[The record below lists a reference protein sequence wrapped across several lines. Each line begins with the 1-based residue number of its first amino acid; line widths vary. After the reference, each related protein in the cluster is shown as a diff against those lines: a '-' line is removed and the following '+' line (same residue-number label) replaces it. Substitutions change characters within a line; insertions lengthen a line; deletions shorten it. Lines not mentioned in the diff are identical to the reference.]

1 MVCNDYLC
9 KISTRDE
16 YYLQYLSMEKTPM
29 LTVDSKN
36 FTNIILQCT
45 LTLHWVK
52 WFVLLQYHINSTKI
66 VKHKAVFRLVLYD
79 MLETFKICS
88 SNSST
93 YQGCSPSSWDQNSW
107 VLPSEFT
114 SLERA
119 FCNQA
124 VHHSFIA
131 LVKRWLLFRDRV
143 TESHQATETHKSG
156 INSLLQSASYSRSTA
171 ILGHAYFIWAT
182 IDQWKHLM

>member
-1 MVCNDYLC
+1 MIIFARFPLGMNTTCSIFQWKKHQCWL
-9 KISTRDE
+9 
-16 YYLQYLSMEKTPM
+16 
-29 LTVDSKN
+29 LTVR
-36 FTNIILQCT
+36 ILQT
-45 LTLHWVK
+45 LFCSAHWLYIESNG
-52 WFVLLQYHINSTKI
+52 FILLQYHINSTKI

-124 VHHSFIA
+124 VYHSFIA

-156 INSLLQSASYSRSTA
+156 INSLLQSGSYSRSTA